1 MDPRI
6 GDKLLQTPGWQTLMT
21 ILKESG
27 GSPSQRLIS
36 AKRPIDGSGGGGYDW
51 KRAERRWTDAIDNER
66 LTKRLRGV
74 SLKDKFSIRR

>member
-1 MDPRI
+1 
-6 GDKLLQTPGWQTLMT
+6 MT

-27 GSPSQRLIS
+27 GLPSQRLIS
-36 AKRPIDGSGGGGYDW
+36 AKRSMDGDGGGDEW
-51 KRAERRWTDAIDNER
+51 MRAERRRIGTIDNER